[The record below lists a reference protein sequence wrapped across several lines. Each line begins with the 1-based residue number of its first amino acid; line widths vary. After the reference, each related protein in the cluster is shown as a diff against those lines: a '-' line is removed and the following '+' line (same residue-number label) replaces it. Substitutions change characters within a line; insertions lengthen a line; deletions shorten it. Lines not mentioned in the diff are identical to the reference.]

1 MTQYRKS
8 GKPILL
14 KIWWESNPHIATLS
28 LAMLTVNNI
37 SSANCIFST
46 YCTYAKNTVVK
57 L

>member
-1 MTQYRKS
+1 MMQYRKS